1 MGLDDYNMIDDNIA
15 IAAND
20 IWKEVMNDKTS
31 EIATFVEFMKLLEK
45 SHKGFKHTMLLDS
58 NGNYTGYIWQTA
70 IMSDNFNRYGHYIST
85 DALKWDINTFLWNYV
100 AIALINEIGK
110 LCLGA
115 EGIIC
120 SERL

>member
-1 MGLDDYNMIDDNIA
+1 
-15 IAAND
+15 
-20 IWKEVMNDKTS
+20 
-31 EIATFVEFMKLLEK
+31 
-45 SHKGFKHTMLLDS
+45 MLLDS

-110 LCLGA
+110 LYLGA
-115 EGIIC
+115 KGIIC
-120 SERL
+120 SERLQGYAQMIFFTLKHSFRKAKEIFVLSADKIANQKFLPKI